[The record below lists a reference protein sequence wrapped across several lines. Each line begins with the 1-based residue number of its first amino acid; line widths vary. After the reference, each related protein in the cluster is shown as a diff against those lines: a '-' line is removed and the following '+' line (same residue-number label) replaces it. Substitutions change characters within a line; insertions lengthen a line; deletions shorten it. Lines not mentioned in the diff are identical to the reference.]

1 MHKELR
7 PIPGHRQYVISIDG
21 TVFRVAGGRDPHKPL
36 KSSLRK
42 AKGYEGVYVSLSTKD
57 MLLEH
62 IGGDED
68 PITDYLDPRPYGV
81 HRLVALAW
89 IGPQPEGK
97 TLVIHKDGDVT
108 NNHAGNLM
116 YASASER
123 TRHRAKL
130 GRPFPKG
137 KDHWNFGKEITEE
150 SRALMSEA
158 KKGES
163 HPKFKGHYCHA
174 LTGEK
179 YPSLRE
185 ASKATGQ
192 SAAAITKAL
201 TEQPKD
207 PKKQWLF
214 IPKPREDGEAAWI
227 YVPQLLIASLPAG
240 PEPIFHPPVIINL
253 MDDPETIKKQLEKAR
268 ETKL

>member
-1 MHKELR
+1 MHKEIR
-7 PIPGHRQYVISIDG
+7 PIPGHRQYAISIAG
-21 TVFRVAGGRDPHKPL
+21 TVFRVAGGRDPNKPL

-57 MLLEH
+57 MLLDH

-68 PITDYLDPRPYGV
+68 PVVDYLDPRPYGV

-108 NNHAGNLM
+108 NNHAENLF
-116 YASASER
+116 YASAGER
-123 TRHRAKL
+123 TKHRAKL
-130 GRPFPKG
+130 GKPFPKG
-137 KDHWNFGKEITEE
+137 KTHWNFGKEITEQ

-158 KKGES
+158 KKGER
-163 HPKFKGHYCHA
+163 HPKFKGYYCHV

-192 SAAAITKAL
+192 STGAIKRAV
-201 TEQPKD
+201 TEQAKD
-207 PKKQWLF
+207 PKKQWLL
-214 IPKPREDGEAAWI
+214 IPAPREDGEATFVF
-227 YVPQLLIASLPAG
+227 VPQQLIASLPTA
-240 PEPIFHPPVIINL
+240 PELIFHHTVIINL
-253 MDDPETIKKQLEKAR
+253 QDDPETIKKQMEKAR